1 MSNWQFTWQS
11 AGRTA
16 EPWLGPDILDTMR
29 ELAKS
34 EVKYVL
40 SAPIGFVS
48 DHLEVLYDLDIE
60 AQDLASEL
68 DLRLMRIES
77 LNSDPAYMSV
87 LSDVVRAKAGELKVN
102 QP

>member
-1 MSNWQFTWQS
+1 M
-11 AGRTA
+11 
-16 EPWLGPDILDTMR
+16 
-29 ELAKS
+29 
-34 EVKYVL
+34 
-40 SAPIGFVS
+40 
-48 DHLEVLYDLDIE
+48 LYDLDIE